1 LDIFSW
7 FVGKIPKK
15 MSTDM
20 ASYTN
25 SINSVHSSNDETKQV
40 ENAGPSMAEQMESS
54 DTAESDSNLEAKL
67 LQTEAEVG
75 ATDSSQSRESTNGDT
90 HESVDNVEEEEWLD
104 ILGSGQLKKK
114 VSTELNTQ
122 CLRSK

>member
-1 LDIFSW
+1 
-7 FVGKIPKK
+7 

-25 SINSVHSSNDETKQV
+25 SISSVHSSNDETKQV
-40 ENAGPSMAEQMESS
+40 GNAGPSMAEQMESS
-54 DTAESDSNLEAKL
+54 DTAENDSNLEAKL
-67 LQTEAEVG
+67 LQPEAEVG
-75 ATDSSQSRESTNGDT
+75 ASDNSQSRESTNGDT
-90 HESVDNVEEEEWLD
+90 HESVDKDQEEDWLD

-122 CLRSK
+122 CLGSK